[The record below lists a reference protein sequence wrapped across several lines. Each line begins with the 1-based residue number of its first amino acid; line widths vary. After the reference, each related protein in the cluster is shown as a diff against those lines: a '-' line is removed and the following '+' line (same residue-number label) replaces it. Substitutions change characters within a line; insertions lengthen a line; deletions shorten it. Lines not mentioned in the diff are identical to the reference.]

1 MVSVLAFWRW
11 MVARRRH
18 WPWRSLDISG
28 EVHEF
33 AEIQLNKL
41 AEIQLNKHAEIQLK
55 KLAEIQ
61 LNKLAEIQ
69 LNNHN
74 CELDRW
80 YKTKHSTNESI
91 SRFNEILNFDISAIE
106 HLTSF
111 FGITSNSILLK
122 NTLLE
127 VWCLVGMICDTSWC
141 PQVLVA
147 CQTLFKVDSVDSKC
161 HISCRRQLQ
170 KQTEEV
176 WRVCNLQWQISG
188 GQYYGDTTYIV

>member
-33 AEIQLNKL
+33 AEIRLNKL

-61 LNKLAEIQ
+61 LN
-69 LNNHN
+69 NHN
-74 CELDRW
+74 CELDCW

-122 NTLLE
+122 NTLFE
-127 VWCLVGMICDTSWC
+127 VWNWLEWSATLPDVLKFSLLVRPCSK
-141 PQVLVA
+141 L
-147 CQTLFKVDSVDSKC
+147 TLLTLNV
-161 HISCRRQLQ
+161 I
-170 KQTEEV
+170 
-176 WRVCNLQWQISG
+176 
-188 GQYYGDTTYIV
+188 

>member
-1 MVSVLAFWRW
+1 MTLPGHQWGG
-11 MVARRRH
+11 ARICRNTIEQTCRYT
-18 WPWRSLDISG
+18 I
-28 EVHEF
+28 E
-33 AEIQLNKL
+33 KL
-41 AEIQLNKHAEIQLK
+41 AKT
-55 KLAEIQ
+55 Q

-106 HLTSF
+106 HLTSYYF

-122 NTLLE
+122 NALLE

-176 WRVCNLQWQISG
+176 WRVCNLQWQISR
-188 GQYYGDTTYIV
+188 GQHYVQCVEGWQSGRKTVVCVTL